1 VAISSD
7 LLFTPEEVRAHVAHT
22 PGAEYHE
29 IDSLYGHD
37 GFLLENEKLD
47 QAIKSFYQSKS
58 TCHAK

>member
-7 LLFTPEEVRAHVAHT
+7 LLFTPEEVKSHVAHT
-22 PGAEYHE
+22 PGAEYDE

-47 QAIKSFYQSKS
+47 HAIKSFYKHKNC
-58 TCHAK
+58 CHAE